1 MEKKNSL
8 KEFFLHHNRAALAF
22 SGGVDSSYLLY
33 EAVKH
38 GADVQPYYVKS
49 AFQPAFEY
57 EDACRLA
64 ESLGVG
70 LQVIEVDILK
80 EKQVTANPS
89 NRCYFCKNRIF
100 TTIIREAAKGG
111 YALVLDGTNASDDA
125 HDRPGMKAL
134 SELKVRSP
142 LRECGLTKEII
153 RGLSKEAGLF
163 TWNKPSYACLAT
175 RISTGEEITKDKLT
189 TTERAEEY
197 LFSLGFENFRVRL
210 FKGLARIQL
219 TEKQIPLF
227 MQKREEILKQLKTEY
242 AGVVLDLEVRDE
254 Q

>member
-1 MEKKNSL
+1 MKKESSL
-8 KEFFLHHNRAALAF
+8 KEFFTKNNQAALAF

-33 EAVKH
+33 AALKL

-57 EDACRLA
+57 EDACHLA
-64 ESLGVG
+64 DSLGVK
-70 LQVIEVDILK
+70 LKVIEVNIL
-80 EKQVTANPS
+80 EERQVTANPQ
-89 NRCYFCKNRIF
+89 NRCYFCKNKIF
-100 TTIIREAAKGG
+100 NTIIQEAAKDG
-111 YALVLDGTNASDDA
+111 YQLILDGTNASDDA

-142 LRECGLTKEII
+142 LRECGLTKDII

-175 RISTGEEITKDKLT
+175 RISTGEEITRDKLT

-197 LFSLGFENFRVRL
+197 LFSLGFENFRIRL

-242 AGVVLDLEVRDE
+242 AGAVLDLEVRDE